1 MSGMNSKKQ
10 PTISKFFASMNRGG
24 AKNFTTDEEK
34 KEKNHVQVA
43 EVSVSPA
50 IKRANSSS
58 KGGRG
63 GKSSAKKAKIENDK
77 NSPPSSS
84 PTQNGSPKKREL
96 GAWTKTRLNAFSCDP
111 EPEENGVTSMDVDEV
126 ESSPE
131 TSQKNDKNGVG
142 SRLDSFKNTN
152 NSSISQSSS
161 VVGPS
166 SFKAAPLRPLPG
178 MKLTPLEQQ
187 VADIKNKQPD
197 VLLFVE
203 CGYKYRFFGNDAEI
217 AAKELNI
224 IAHLDHSFMTASI
237 PTHRLYVHARRLV
250 AKGYKVGVV
259 KQTETAA
266 LKAAGGNKTAPFGR
280 KLTAL
285 YTRSTLIGEDVTP
298 GVGGAGL
305 EDGDVSEGTTA
316 MLLVLNE
323 VKGSSGK
330 DGAVVI
336 SIVAIQPSTG
346 DIIYDTFEDSKT
358 RTELLNRLDHLQP
371 VEAVVSPSTSELTT
385 TTITTSATKNDDC
398 IRIERLDESKF
409 DYSNS
414 LKLIVTLFE
423 DEEEKVKHISCLP
436 SSVVGCLGA
445 TLQYLAE
452 FKLDGIVKMAG
463 SIEKYSSSRHHMR
476 LSGATL
482 RNLEVLA
489 NASDGGTKGSLF
501 WALDNTQ
508 TKFGSRLLRRW
519 VTQPL
524 LEAGEIKERQD
535 MVEEMM
541 TSDAPVLVK
550 LKSALYKLPDFER
563 AITTIFHKKCSPH
576 EFWLAVQGLSRLHS
590 ELSRVGGNV
599 EDSVTSPGLV
609 ELLRDVLDGL
619 ANVEA
624 YAANINEASAKEG
637 KKTTLLR
644 DFSEYP
650 NVIARQQ
657 EIADMEQKL
666 NGLIPDIAR
675 TLGVPAFKYTTVS
688 GLEYLIEVT
697 NSRLKAVPKNWSK
710 ISSTKAVSRFRSPEI
725 EKHFQRLQ
733 QLREQLQMDCHEA
746 WIKVLESFSSHY
758 HRHRQAV
765 RSLATLDAL
774 VSLAAVAKAQGYCR
788 PTLSEKGSGGAML
801 KIVQGRHPVVCQIQT
816 GDEQYVANDT
826 NMEVDGER
834 VMLVTGPN
842 MGGKSCY
849 MRQVAL
855 IALMAQMGSFVP
867 AESVDMTILDGI
879 YTRMGAAD
887 EIFSGR
893 STFMVEVGETA
904 DIMREATKD
913 SLVILDELGRG
924 TSTHDGVAVAMAV
937 LDHFL
942 NRVGCLTIFVT
953 HYLPLTDFGRIYP
966 SQVGNYHMAFIVNDE
981 EENNGVE
988 AVTFLYQLT
997 SGSAGQSYGLNVAR
1011 LAEVPQPIL
1020 VRASEKSS
1028 ELEKTCISKRKRIEL
1043 FQELMTTKDTEELR
1057 QQLTVLKN
1065 MNEGIDSGV
1074 ESG

>member
-1 MSGMNSKKQ
+1 MSGARKQ
-10 PTISKFFASMNRGG
+10 PTISMFFAKSNNGG
-24 AKNFTTDEEK
+24 PNKYTTDEGARV
-34 KEKNHVQVA
+34 KNHAQVA
-43 EVSVSPA
+43 EVGVSSA
-50 IKRANSSS
+50 IKRAGSSS
-58 KGGRG
+58 KRGKGGRA
-63 GKSSAKKAKIENDK
+63 SAKRAKIEEDMES
-77 NSPPSSS
+77 SPPS
-84 PTQNGSPKKREL
+84 QNGSPKKRDL
-96 GAWTKTRLNAFSCDP
+96 TPWTKERLSAFSCDSAIDENGGTAMAVDEVEPSPETVPKNEKNGINDRLNAF
-111 EPEENGVTSMDVDEV
+111 
-126 ESSPE
+126 
-131 TSQKNDKNGVG
+131 
-142 SRLDSFKNTN
+142 KNTN
-152 NSSISQSSS
+152 SSSSNSSNNQQSPLPSASCSSS
-161 VVGPS
+161 LKPAIL
-166 SFKAAPLRPLPG
+166 KPLPG

-187 VADIKNKQPD
+187 VADIKNKQPE

-224 IAHLDHSFMTASI
+224 VAHLDHSFMTASI
-237 PTHRLYVHARRLV
+237 PTHRLYVHVRRLV

-266 LKAAGGNKTAPFGR
+266 LKAAGANKTAPFGR

-298 GVGGAGL
+298 GSGGAGL

-323 VKGSSGK
+323 DKGPSGK
-330 DGAVVI
+330 DGAVII
-336 SIVAIQPSTG
+336 SMVAIQPSTG

-358 RTELLNRLDHLQP
+358 RTELCCRLDHLQP
-371 VEAVVSPSTSELTT
+371 VEAVVSPNTSELTT
-385 TTITTSATKNDDC
+385 KTITTSATKNDDC
-398 IRIERLDESKF
+398 IRIERLDERKF
-409 DYSNS
+409 DGKES
-414 LKLIVTLFE
+414 LKLIVSLFNG
-423 DEEEKVKHISCLP
+423 EEEKVNHISTLP
-436 SSVVGCLGA
+436 SSVIGCLGA

-463 SIEKYSSSRHHMR
+463 SIQKYSSSRHHMR

-482 RNLEVLA
+482 RNLEVLT
-489 NASDGGTKGSLF
+489 NASEGGTKGSLF

-519 VTQPL
+519 ITQPL
-524 LEAGEIKERQD
+524 LEEEEIRDRQD
-535 MVEEMM
+535 MLEEMM
-541 TSDAPVLVK
+541 TSSAPVLVK
-550 LKSALYKLPDFER
+550 LKEALYKLPDFER

-576 EFWLAVQGLSRLHS
+576 EFWLAVQGLSHLHS
-590 ELSRVGGNV
+590 ELSRAGGNL
-599 EDSVTSPGLV
+599 EDSITSPSLV
-609 ELLRDVLDGL
+609 ELLRDVLEGL

-624 YAANINEASAKEG
+624 YAANINEASAREG

-650 NVIARQQ
+650 DVIKRQQ
-657 EIADMEQKL
+657 EITEVEKKL
-666 NGLIPDIAR
+666 NDLIPDIAR
-675 TLGVPAFKYTTVS
+675 TLSVPAFKYTTVS

-697 NSRLKAVPKNWSK
+697 NARIKAVPKTWSK

-725 EKHFQRLQ
+725 EKHFQKLQ

-746 WIKVLESFSSHY
+746 WLKVLESFSGHY

-765 RSLATLDAL
+765 RSLAVLDA
-774 VSLAAVAKAQGYCR
+774 VAALAGVAKSQGYCR
-788 PTLSEKGSGGAML
+788 PKLSAKGNGGAKL
-801 KIVQGRHPVVCQIQT
+801 KIVQGRHPVVSQIKM
-816 GDEQYVANDT
+816 GDQQYVANDT

-867 AESVDMTILDGI
+867 AESVEMTILDGI

-966 SQVGNYHMAFIVNDE
+966 NQVGNYHMAFIVNDE
-981 EENNGVE
+981 EESDGVE
-988 AVTFLYQLT
+988 AVTFMYQLT

-1020 VRASEKSS
+1020 VRAAQKSK
-1028 ELEKTCISKRKRIEL
+1028 ELEKTCITKRKRLKL
-1043 FQELMTTKDTEELR
+1043 FQNLMASKDTGEIR
-1057 QQLTVLKN
+1057 QHLEALKTV
-1065 MNEGIDSGV
+1065 NE
-1074 ESG
+1074 